1 MSRLLYRGINPE
13 LYEVLKGELRPKL
26 NGPFVSGAR
35 WGEAEWGNSYWGEN
49 SANAVIDH
57 QKNQAGLPTSGVSTT
72 PHIDRAIVYATHG
85 GRYKDGFIF
94 LIERDHLELHG
105 VSEYV
110 VNAIVPRPSVPED
123 DEIILVAR
131 DYGPLPAGIIVEIKY
146 IET

>member
-94 LIERDHLELHG
+94 WF
-105 VSEYV
+105 VSKTC
-110 VNAIVPRPSVPED
+110 
-123 DEIILVAR
+123 
-131 DYGPLPAGIIVEIKY
+131 G
-146 IET
+146 